1 MTNNITEEDYNNLKQ
16 FEQDFFEMQGLIYR
30 GFQPSFSYSWDED
43 TGFYTVFM
51 SINKFVM
58 DIKRFVSND
67 EEYNRLCAE
76 ELVDLLNRKQ

>member
-30 GFQPSFSYSWDED
+30 GFQPDFSYSLDED

-51 SINKFVM
+51 SINNFVM

-76 ELVDLLNRKQ
+76 ELVDLLNQKQ